1 MDRRGTIGKG
11 NALPWHLPGE
21 LAYFKATTLGK
32 SVVMGRLT
40 HESIGRP
47 LPGRRNIVV
56 SRQTGYLADGCEVVN
71 ELSTGLRLCAS
82 DEEVMVIGGAQIY
95 AEALPLAQR
104 LYVTRIH
111 ACFDGDRFFPE
122 FDERQWSLTRETPGH
137 DGSDGI
143 PAFDYQV
150 LERR

>member
-1 MDRRGTIGKG
+1 MDQRRTIGIR

-21 LAYFKATTLGK
+21 LKYFKAATLGK
-32 SVVMGRLT
+32 PVLMGRLT

-56 SRQTGYLADGCEVVN
+56 SRQTGYQASGCEVVN
-71 ELSTGLRLCAS
+71 ELGAAIQLCAEA
-82 DEEVMVIGGAQIY
+82 EEVMVIGGARIY

-104 LYVTRIH
+104 LYITRIH
-111 ACFDGDRFFPE
+111 ARFDGDRFFPE
-122 FDERQWSLTRETPGH
+122 FDETQWSLMRAASGH